1 MKKIEYLELDAH
13 RAQISS
19 DVQQLVEKCRSIFE
33 WDVPD
38 ANQALLGQ
46 ADSRGDTS
54 CHRRSRASAAGICAD
69 LKIS

>member
-1 MKKIEYLELDAH
+1 MKMIEYLELDAH

-38 ANQALLGQ
+38 VNQALLGQ

-54 CHRRSRASAAGICAD
+54 CHR
-69 LKIS
+69 